1 MAQLADPNSKS
12 TDPAFTDGAAKGSQD
27 LDVQGSDVQGSDVQG
42 SDVQVLDVQGL
53 DAQDSDAQDIKS
65 SRLGY
70 ELLYANRRPGRLT
83 LPLLPLPKTES
94 VRRTTGS
101 LLLDSFVR
109 DRTQE
114 SPALRTL
121 RLISVATSLA
131 TPTAKPADTAPQ
143 QHPPSPPREAIRLTP
158 ATALLTQ
165 KKDAEKETAKEASK
179 AADPKDK
186 AKTSIHSDL
195 WEDAPTS
202 PAAKASPATDTAAA
216 ADDIPVSAA
225 SNKAVP
231 NRAVPNKAVPNKK
244 NQHRKPYLKSPQPQA
259 SPQAIPIRSA
269 PILPSSGVN
278 AGKLARD
285 SAAAVGLLDIND
297 TLLFGGDHEDLSCVD
312 PFITQVEAPSSGVFT
327 YLKQQ
332 VSAFKVSKLVSNSPI
347 NTNLSVLNRP
357 DSPIRETILGN
368 GDFQLGTLTE
378 EPEEAPPISA
388 QPAAEPDTVQVAD
401 LSRQV
406 QALNQKIEYLS
417 KKLEEATG

>member
-42 SDVQVLDVQGL
+42 SD
-53 DAQDSDAQDIKS
+53 SQDIKS

-231 NRAVPNKAVPNKK
+231 NRAVPNKK
-244 NQHRKPYLKSPQPQA
+244 NRHRKPYPKSPQPQA
-259 SPQAIPIRSA
+259 STQAIPIRSA

>member
-12 TDPAFTDGAAKGSQD
+12 TDPAFTDGAAKGSQE

-42 SDVQVLDVQGL
+42 SDVQGS
-53 DAQDSDAQDIKS
+53 DAQDSDSQDIKS

-143 QHPPSPPREAIRLTP
+143 QHPPLPPHEAIRLTP

-231 NRAVPNKAVPNKK
+231 NRAVPNKK
-244 NQHRKPYLKSPQPQA
+244 NRHRKPYPKSPQPQA
-259 SPQAIPIRSA
+259 STQAIPIRSA